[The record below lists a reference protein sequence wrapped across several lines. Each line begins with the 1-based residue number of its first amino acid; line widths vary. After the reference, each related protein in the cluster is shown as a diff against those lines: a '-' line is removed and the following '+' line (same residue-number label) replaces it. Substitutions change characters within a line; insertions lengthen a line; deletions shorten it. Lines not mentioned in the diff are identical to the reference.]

1 MKTRRRLD
9 IQGMRAIAVL
19 LVVAYHVRPDW
30 IPGGFVGVDIFF
42 VISGYLIT
50 AGLVNEALATG
61 RINVVKFWGRRVRRL
76 IPASSVVLV
85 AVVVGTVLVLPLT
98 QWVTVFTQTA
108 ASALSVQNWALLFS
122 SVDYLH
128 PTQPSPLQHFWSL
141 SVEEQF
147 YIAWPFVLWLLVVV
161 AHRRRHSGRKYFAYA
176 VGAMLVASLV
186 FSVVYSF
193 TNPSAAYFSTFSRAW
208 ELLIGAALAVVLPR
222 IALGRRIS
230 ATLLVGGLVV
240 IAGSAF
246 LIDDTFVFP
255 GYIAL
260 VPTLAAAALLASG
273 ASEHSLLPAR
283 LLTLRPVT
291 WVGDIS
297 YSLYLWHWPLIVF
310 ASAMLG
316 VQKLPFWAVGIVVV
330 LALSLAA
337 LSKWLIEDR
346 FIKHAPALSGVVQLR
361 LEPEPAHVRRA
372 AHRRRIAAHP
382 LTIGVS
388 FLAVVALALG
398 SGVVRYEAV
407 AAEQRRAASPE
418 NYPGYEIYN
427 PAFDPSGLSDV
438 PVTPIPLAVD
448 LAAIPAQFQPDCLSS
463 AFSDDFRECSYGDE
477 DSATTVVLAGDS
489 HSSMFVPTFESLA
502 RQHGWKITVI
512 AKGSC
517 SLSTSKDIFF
527 GDGTT
532 SFEQCIR
539 WNAKALQRIEE
550 IDPSLVVVSPV
561 NQSYPENIE
570 PDDVAGHERFDR
582 VVADGYRGALSGL
595 LDAGLNVVAVKET
608 PSFHDFRVPDCILAP
623 GATAAECS
631 KKMGETRENFPSR
644 VLMAAQDEP
653 RLPVLDLDE
662 IVCPPDGAC
671 TPVVGNVLTLIDG
684 NHLTE
689 PYARSV
695 AWLVDEKL
703 KPVAP
708 QLYR

>member
-9 IQGMRAIAVL
+9 IQGMRAVAVL

-50 AGLVNEALATG
+50 AGLIAEALARG
-61 RINVVKFWGRRVRRL
+61 HVDVVKFWGRRVRRL
-76 IPASSVVLV
+76 IPASSTVLV
-85 AVVVGTVLVLPLT
+85 AVVVGTVVTLPMT
-98 QWVTVFTQTA
+98 QWVSVFTQTA
-108 ASALSVQNWALLFS
+108 ASAVSVQNWSLLFS

-147 YIAWPFVLWLLVVV
+147 YIVWPFVLWLLVVM
-161 AHRRRHSGRKYFAYA
+161 AHKRRHSGRKYFAYA
-176 VGAMLVASLV
+176 VGTLLFASLV
-186 FSVVYSF
+186 FSIAYSF
-193 TNPSAAYFSTFSRAW
+193 ANPSAAYFSTFSRAW

-222 IALGRRIS
+222 VALGRRLS
-230 ATLLVGGLVV
+230 AALLVSGMAV
-240 IAGSAF
+240 IAASAF
-246 LIDDTFVFP
+246 FIDDTFVFP

-260 VPTLAAAALLASG
+260 VPTLAAAALIASG
-273 ASEHSLLPAR
+273 ATDHNLLPAR
-283 LLTLRPVT
+283 VLTVRPMT

-310 ASAMLG
+310 AAAVLG

-330 LALSLAA
+330 LAFTLAA

-346 FIKHAPALSGVVQLR
+346 FIKHAPSLSGAAQLS
-361 LEPEPAHVRRA
+361 LEPKPAHARRA
-372 AHRRRIAAHP
+372 AHRRRFAAHP
-382 LTIGVS
+382 LTIGLS

-398 SGVVRYEAV
+398 AGVVRYEVV
-407 AAEQRRAASPE
+407 AAEQRRAASPA
-418 NYPGYEIYN
+418 NYPGYEIAN
-427 PAFDPSGLSDV
+427 PTFDASKLSDLA
-438 PVTPIPLAVD
+438 VTPIPLAVD
-448 LAAIPAQFQPDCLSS
+448 LATIPAQFQSDCLAS
-463 AFSDDFRECSYGDE
+463 AFSEDFRECSYGDP

-489 HSSMFVPTFESLA
+489 HSSMFVPTFEGLA
-502 RQHGWKITVI
+502 EKHDWKITVI

-517 SLSTSKDIFF
+517 SLSVSDDIRF
-527 GDGTT
+527 GDGITK
-532 SFEQCIR
+532 FDQCIR
-539 WNAKALQRIEE
+539 WNAKAMERIEE

-561 NQSYPENIE
+561 NQTYPLNLE
-570 PDDVAGHERFDR
+570 PDDLEGHDRFDH
-582 VVADGYRGALSGL
+582 VVADGYRGAFAEL
-595 LDAGLNVVAVKET
+595 LDAGLRVVAIKET
-608 PSFHDFRVPDCILAP
+608 PSFHDFRVPDCVLAP
-623 GATAAECS
+623 GATVAECS
-631 KKMGETRENFPSR
+631 EKMAETRENFPSR
-644 VLMAAQDEP
+644 VLMAAQAEP

-662 IVCPPDGAC
+662 IVCAPDGVC
-671 TPVVGNVLTLIDG
+671 QPVVGNVLTLLDG

-703 KPVAP
+703 KPIAP